1 MHFIHISLGL
11 RTRERTVPN
20 HHDGRGQRAHGAVF
34 VMRRVCACAAWM
46 QYHLDHACEAEL
58 VENMQV
64 SCSRSRHQVKV
75 VPVNQQV
82 ESNAQSARH
91 GEAFSATPPTVR
103 CQMVMLWTLVC
114 LAAALRS
121 PEPIFGPVGVRG
133 RGASQWARR
142 GAERSS
148 ETCCR

>member
-1 MHFIHISLGL
+1 MHFLHISLGL
-11 RTRERTVPN
+11 RTRERTSPITMMDVGNEPTELSSS
-20 HHDGRGQRAHGAVF
+20 
-34 VMRRVCACAAWM
+34 CAAFARAR
-46 QYHLDHACEAEL
+46 YG
-58 VENMQV
+58 
-64 SCSRSRHQVKV
+64 CSTIWTTRAKQNRSKICKCPALGARHQVKV

-103 CQMVMLWTLVC
+103 CQVVMLWTPVC
-114 LAAALRS
+114 LAPALRS